1 MGGLGGVGAVLAAEI
16 CAPILLLCWLCCWPD
31 DASDTSSG
39 KYPARPAITNGSSGS
54 HRLSELFN
62 RRCGSSAISLHLPS
76 TSGTTKQS
84 LSAHRSHEEIRGRHR
99 SQVDVGEEDS
109 RYHSAPSVIH
119 EVLHRRD
126 WERSTKELYIPLKPE
141 KVASSPSSPT
151 PTGSYMSLDSIE
163 QCEVTDRRISKTCK
177 KHFTNIKCSKKK
189 ETDDDIKDD
198 DATETSCFYIGDNS
212 AGPSVSE
219 RPERIEKNNIKED
232 NNEAV
237 ERAGN
242 DVKLYRHK
250 ETKQCLNECI
260 KSKDRMRLVPV
271 EELIVSRFGGESP
284 DGAALDRSGAQHHG
298 ANSGAEICSARLMP
312 PPSVEPLGYA
322 SDTLY
327 LDEEAWGNAPSTA
340 LAWSPPAEGF
350 LRARHASA
358 GDVLAPTHRPQSGAL
373 SESDIDFEL
382 EACDELPPPYH
393 EVHLLKHRNETAI

>member
-1 MGGLGGVGAVLAAEI
+1 MGGLGGAGAVLAAEI
-16 CAPILLLCWLCCWPD
+16 FAPLLLLCWLCCWPD

-39 KYPARPAITNGSSGS
+39 KYPAKPAITNGSSGS
-54 HRLSELFN
+54 HRLSELFS

-84 LSAHRSHEEIRGRHR
+84 LSAHRSHEEIHGRHR
-99 SQVDVGEEDS
+99 SQLNISEEDS

-126 WERSTKELYIPLKPE
+126 WERSTKELYIPLRPE
-141 KVASSPSSPT
+141 KVTLSPSS
-151 PTGSYMSLDSIE
+151 PTGSYMSLDSLE
-163 QCEVTDRRISKTCK
+163 QCEETDQRVSKTCK

-198 DATETSCFYIGDNS
+198 DATETSCFYIGDNG
-212 AGPSVSE
+212 AGPSVSK
-219 RPERIEKNNIKED
+219 RPERLDKMNIKED
-232 NNEAV
+232 NHEAV
-237 ERAGN
+237 GPADN
-242 DVKLYRHK
+242 DTKLYKHK
-250 ETKQCLNECI
+250 ETKQSLNECI

-271 EELIVSRFGGESP
+271 EELVVSRFEVATPES
-284 DGAALDRSGAQHHG
+284 AALDRSGAQHHG
-298 ANSGAEICSARLMP
+298 ANWGAELFNARLIP

-327 LDEEAWGNAPSTA
+327 LEEEAWGAAPSSG

-350 LRARHASA
+350 MRGRHASA